1 MPRLS
6 WQKPAP
12 DRPSSICEPA
22 AVTLLAAK
30 ILLAPLCVVAV
41 SLAGRRWG
49 VAVAGVL
56 GGLPVVAGPILLVET
71 LIHGRGFGADAAAG
85 TLLGLAAL
93 TAFVV
98 VYGRVAVAAGPV
110 PSVLCGWTAF
120 LLGVAVLSLVQPP
133 PALSLVLV
141 AACFALGLRLLPPAP
156 SPPPAAA
163 APPWWD
169 LPARALA
176 ALGLVLT
183 LTAVSGALGPHLS
196 GLLAPFPIITSVL
209 AVFTHAHGGVAQV
222 GVLLRNFLSAS
233 TASPPSA
240 SCSRSPCPR
249 WRPPPPSA
257 SRRRRRSPCRR
268 RPSPALAPPARALDS
283 VEQASRLVSY
293 SPALRSQRP
302 TSPGSPSAASASA

>member
-1 MPRLS
+1 
-6 WQKPAP
+6 
-12 DRPSSICEPA
+12 
-22 AVTLLAAK
+22 VTLLAAK

-71 LIHGRGFGADAAAG
+71 LLHGRGFGADAAAG

-98 VYGRVAVAAGPV
+98 VYGRIAAAAGPV

-120 LLGVAVLSLVQPP
+120 LLGVAVLSLVTPP
-133 PALSLVLV
+133 PALSLIFV

-156 SPPPAAA
+156 SPPSAA

-169 LPARALA
+169 LPARAVA
-176 ALGLVLT
+176 ALGLVLA

-209 AVFTHAHGGVAQV
+209 AVFTHAHGGFAQV
-222 GVLLRNFLSAS
+222 GVLLRNFLFGFYGFAAFCFALAVALPALS
-233 TASPPSA
+233 TAA
-240 SCSRSPCPR
+240 
-249 WRPPPPSA
+249 A
-257 SRRRRRSPCRR
+257 FGLATAA
-268 RPSPALAPPARALDS
+268 ALA
-283 VEQASRLVSY
+283 VQATTLLLRSRLL
-293 SPALRSQRP
+293 PA
-302 TSPGSPSAASASA
+302 PSTP

>member
-1 MPRLS
+1 MRLVI
-6 WQKPAP
+6 PP
-12 DRPSSICEPA
+12 ICEPA

-71 LIHGRGFGADAAAG
+71 LLHGRDFGADAAAG

-98 VYGRVAVAAGPV
+98 VYGRRAPIAGPIA
-110 PSVLCGWTAF
+110 SVLSGWTAF
-120 LLGVAVLSLVQPP
+120 LVGVALLSPVQPP

-141 AACFALGLRLLPPAP
+141 AAGFALGLRLLPSVP
-156 SPPPAAA
+156 SSPLTFPG
-163 APPWWD
+163 PPWWD

-176 ALGLVLT
+176 ALGLVLS
-183 LTAVSGALGPHLS
+183 LTALSGALGSHLS

-209 AVFTHAHGGVAQV
+209 AVFTHAHSGADQV
-222 GVLLRNFLSAS
+222 DVLLRNFLVGFYGFA
-233 TASPPSA
+233 AFCFVLA
-240 SCSRSPCPR
+240 V
-249 WRPPPPSA
+249 A
-257 SRRRRRSPCRR
+257 L
-268 RPSPALAPPARALDS
+268 PALATGAAFGLATAAALA
-283 VEQASRLVSY
+283 VQATIFYRRASRPVS
-293 SPALRSQRP
+293 AL
-302 TSPGSPSAASASA
+302 

>member
-1 MPRLS
+1 
-6 WQKPAP
+6 
-12 DRPSSICEPA
+12 
-22 AVTLLAAK
+22 VTLLAAK

-71 LIHGRGFGADAAAG
+71 LLHGRGFGADAAAG

-98 VYGRVAVAAGPV
+98 VYGRAAATTGPV

-120 LLGVAVLSLVQPP
+120 LLGVVALSLVHLPP
-133 PALSLVLV
+133 GLSLVLV
-141 AACFALGLRLLPPAP
+141 AACFALGLRLLPAP
-156 SPPPAAA
+156 WPAATA
-163 APPWWD
+163 AAVPPWWD

-176 ALGLVLT
+176 ALGLVLA
-183 LTAVSGALGPHLS
+183 LTAASGALGPHLS

-222 GVLLRNFLSAS
+222 GVLLRNFLFGFYGFAAFCFALALALPELQ
-233 TASPPSA
+233 TAA
-240 SCSRSPCPR
+240 AFGLATAAALAVQAMTFLLRSRLL
-249 WRPPPPSA
+249 
-257 SRRRRRSPCRR
+257 
-268 RPSPALAPPARALDS
+268 PALSTP
-283 VEQASRLVSY
+283 
-293 SPALRSQRP
+293 
-302 TSPGSPSAASASA
+302 